1 VCNIERKIRQSIL
14 RVKEPNHEQTEPG
27 HLDTPDLNL
36 PVNKEKSQ
44 VALIKDVTFL
54 GLNLA
59 PFGRAL
65 LFPKMEIPILS
76 RYFSGVIRGFF
87 LWLGIHLFHLHS
99 VFLQYTSFGL

>member
-65 LFPKMEIPILS
+65 LFPKMEIPILLNKKAS
-76 RYFSGVIRGFF
+76 ILYIYVAFFS
-87 LWLGIHLFHLHS
+87 WGIPGNLLIVRPNFII
-99 VFLQYTSFGL
+99 